1 MGQLL
6 ATKREPVD
14 LGLSH
19 RREVGGVGGN
29 LLPQAE
35 IRRSP
40 RQALVLLAEVWHRET
55 SEAAICGEAV
65 QTAAVGVL
73 HLAMGG
79 LERAAQASEAVDG
92 EGVVEQ
98 PAAGITGHDVI
109 DVEHAGG
116 GVFRAAGLP
125 AARAGVTGGAPVA
138 ETASLWPGPASAPRE
153 GELAVDAGKEQRVGG
168 RGGNS
173 RGD

>member
-19 RREVGGVGGN
+19 RREVGGVGVT
-29 LLPQAE
+29 LLAQDE

-79 LERAAQASEAVDG
+79 LERAAQAGEAGDG

-98 PAAGITGHDVI
+98 PAAGIKGHDVI
-109 DVEHAGG
+109 DVEHVVGV
-116 GVFRAAGLP
+116 VFRAAGLQ
-125 AARAGVTGGAPVA
+125 AARTEVVEEAAVA
-138 ETASLWPGPASAPRE
+138 EDDSLSPVLAIATRE
-153 GELAVDAGKEQRVGG
+153 GELAVD
-168 RGGNS
+168 
-173 RGD
+173 